1 MHIYKN
7 GIISKPGIT
16 TNYIPEILPKNVRF
30 EKSYAQSIHKVKI
43 FQVGSRKSGR
53 KVKEWRQQH
62 ASDMFFFRGYG
73 EVVDEYNMGSINGMD
88 SDIEVLLDEL
98 HFGSYYKVVLTSVR
112 RK

>member
-1 MHIYKN
+1 
-7 GIISKPGIT
+7 
-16 TNYIPEILPKNVRF
+16 
-30 EKSYAQSIHKVKI
+30 
-43 FQVGSRKSGR
+43 
-53 KVKEWRQQH
+53 
-62 ASDMFFFRGYG
+62 MFFFRGYG